1 MNLYRLNGVTLP
13 APRSAA
19 KSSNAAD
26 PSGTSI
32 LRRFAV
38 HSVENGQNQFYAV
51 LATTKLGVLVKLIKI
66 SSLVLILVGLSAA
79 RSSGGTQSPARPK
92 IDVSKLGPQVGERV
106 PDFRLNDQNGKTWT
120 LQSVMGSKGA
130 MLVFVRSADW

>member
-1 MNLYRLNGVTLP
+1 M
-13 APRSAA
+13 
-19 KSSNAAD
+19 
-26 PSGTSI
+26 
-32 LRRFAV
+32 
-38 HSVENGQNQFYAV
+38 
-51 LATTKLGVLVKLIKI
+51 KLIRI
-66 SSLVLILVGLSAA
+66 SLRVLIPVCLLAA
-79 RSSGGTQSPARPK
+79 RPSGGTQSSARPR